1 VNQYKEIIPLTN
13 WEIVSIN
20 PANKNWNWFDLF
32 CFWATSIQTLIGFSL
47 FATLYLAYNLNTYVV
62 LTGSLIAVILVYFFS
77 NLIGKISQKYG
88 LPFPVILRPSMGL
101 NGARYVSL
109 IRVVV
114 GIFMFGVQ
122 TFFISKSISYLIRI
136 LIFNIDQS
144 ILNHVIFSL
153 FFIGLDLVDW
163 FSFIITLLFQYFL
176 FTKGQIALRKII
188 KFSSLFVYFGLLFF
202 LFIIVTENFD
212 SVVSSLKLS
221 LVFDNFVSKSNF
233 FPIIS
238 VAGTIFAY
246 FSILIVSFG
255 DYSRYLS
262 NEKELNKGN
271 LSIIINLILFS
282 FIGIIIVVGSD
293 IILTKNFVQ
302 LNQLL
307 TNPNDILGK
316 FNNVYLTVTALI
328 FILVSSL
335 STNLIANYI
344 PSQNGFINFLPTK
357 LSLKSSGLL
366 ILIISFLV
374 GSFWLSFLSQSGVL
388 SIIDTLGCFFGS
400 IFGIVISDYY
410 LIRNQKYQNRDIF
423 LSSKESIYFYSN
435 GWHLKGIYSLLI
447 GFIFSASTIWNANL
461 ISLQPFSFIIG
472 SFFSYIVY
480 YLLSSK

>member
-1 VNQYKEIIPLTN
+1 MNQDKEIFPLTN

-20 PANKNWNWFDLF
+20 PIKKNWRWFDLF
-32 CFWATSIQTLIGFSL
+32 CFWGTSIQGVIGFSL
-47 FATLYLAYNLNTYVV
+47 FAALYLTYNLNSFVV
-62 LTGSLIAVILVYFFS
+62 LSGTLIASVLVYIFS
-77 NLIGKISQKYG
+77 NMVGKISQKYG
-88 LPFPVILRPSMGL
+88 LPFPVILRPSIGV

-109 IRVVV
+109 LRVIV
-114 GIFMFGVQ
+114 GIFMFGIQ
-122 TFFISKSISYLIRI
+122 TFFVSKSIGYLFRI
-136 LIFNIDQS
+136 MFFNIDQS
-144 ILNHVIFSL
+144 ILETEIFL
-153 FFIGLDLVDW
+153 IFFMGMDAIDW
-163 FSFIITLLFQYFL
+163 FSFILTLFFQFILFSR
-176 FTKGQIALRKII
+176 GQFALRNII
-188 KFSSLFVYFGLLFF
+188 KFSSLFVYFGLMFF
-202 LFIIVTENFD
+202 FIIIIGENFN
-212 SVVSSLKLS
+212 SVISSLSLS
-221 LVFDNFVSKSNF
+221 LVFENFLSKDNI
-233 FPIIS
+233 FPVIS
-238 VAGTIFAY
+238 VTGTVFAY